1 MRNQGQIIVG
11 LLIIAAGLAFL
22 IGNLLDTNVWV
33 FCWPIGL
40 ILLGLWLLFR
50 PRMVRG
56 GTRGRGRGRL
66 LGDIRRD
73 GAWRVADRE
82 YWIGIG
88 DIRLDMRAAEIPQ
101 GETHLR
107 VMAFIGA
114 VRLAV
119 PAGVGVSVSATGF
132 ISDVTVMGRKRES
145 FFVPAEVDSADYA
158 TAERTIRLETL
169 GFINEVKVRQVEEPA
184 LDK

>member
-1 MRNQGQIIVG
+1 MRNQGQIIVA

-50 PRMVRG
+50 PRTVI
-56 GTRGRGRGRL
+56 GRAGGRGRL
-66 LGDIRRD
+66 LGDIRRS

-88 DIRLDMRAAEIPQ
+88 DIQLDMRDAEIPQ

-107 VMAFIGA
+107 VFGFIGA
-114 VRLAV
+114 VRLTV
-119 PAGVGVSVSATGF
+119 PADLGVSVSATGF
-132 ISDVTVMGRKRES
+132 ISDVTVMGRKREG
-145 FFVPAEVDSADYA
+145 FFVPVEVSSADYG
-158 TAERTIRLETL
+158 TAERSIRLETL
-169 GFINEVKVRQVEEPA
+169 SFINDVKVRQAERPA
-184 LDK
+184 LEK